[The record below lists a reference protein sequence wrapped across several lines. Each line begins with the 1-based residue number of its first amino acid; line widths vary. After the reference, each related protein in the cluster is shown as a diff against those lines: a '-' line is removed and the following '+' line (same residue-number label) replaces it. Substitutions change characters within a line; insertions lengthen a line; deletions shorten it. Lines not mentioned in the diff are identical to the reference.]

1 MSTDD
6 PKTHLPELLNR
17 VEAMIDSGAGT
28 IGELAKFLLPDQKPA
43 QSTVRVSEWIR
54 SRVKSPNGETALR
67 MRDWASQKTIEI
79 AGKRAETTAY
89 KKAFKEVTN
98 RRKQKATA

>member
-6 PKTHLPELLNR
+6 PKTYLPDVLNR

-28 IGELAKFLLPDQKPA
+28 ISELAEFLLPGQPRS

-67 MRDWASQKTIEI
+67 LKAWAAKKTIEI
-79 AGKRAETTAY
+79 AGKRASTSAY
-89 KKAFKEVTN
+89 NKAFKAVTA
-98 RRKQKATA
+98 RRKQKQTV